1 MKIKWKRKKWSEE
14 WQESYRRF
22 KEREEWK
29 FTKKQKEIL
38 DAYQKKL
45 DNLTEDEIK
54 IMQEAFDKEEL

>member
-29 FTKKQKEIL
+29 PTKKQKEIL

-45 DNLTEDEIK
+45 DNLTEDEIR